1 VLENC
6 NNLPARDRRYAAQT
20 VLVEVIMQHVSS
32 PGSNSAETQSRPFRV
47 RMQRLQAGVTI
58 PRALAY
64 LALVGLAV
72 LFLWLTL
79 RVDLVIFGGVL
90 FAIALRRAAEAV
102 SRVTR
107 LPVGWSLLAVVIL
120 IIAFFSAIGW
130 FFSQAIA
137 GQITE
142 LSQQLPAAAAKV
154 GNMISQSAIGKI
166 LSQHIDTTS
175 VQTSSTSLLQSFFGV
190 AVNVVEVV
198 GGIVVLIFLAVYFAA
213 ESGLYVGGLVRLVP
227 PARRARAAEI
237 LHETASAVWYWM
249 LGRLFSM
256 TMLGVVTAY
265 GLWLLGVPL
274 PVALGFLAGIMTF
287 VPYIGSIAS
296 AIPSVIIAASINLT
310 LAVYVIAFYLGVHV
324 VEGYV
329 LVPLVQRRAVHL
341 PPALTLSA
349 QVILGFLAGFIG
361 LLFATPL
368 VAAGL
373 VLVRM
378 IYVEGILG
386 DREEGEPA
394 TFESR

>member
-1 VLENC
+1 MPRV
-6 NNLPARDRRYAAQT
+6 A
-20 VLVEVIMQHVSS
+20 S
-32 PGSNSAETQSRPFRV
+32 PGLAAESRARPFRV
-47 RMQRLQAGVTI
+47 NMHRSQAGVTI

-79 RVDLVIFGGVL
+79 RVDLMIFGGVL
-90 FAIALRRAAEAV
+90 LAISLRRAAEAL
-102 SRVTR
+102 SRLTR
-107 LPVGWSLLAVVIL
+107 LPVGWSLLAVVLL
-120 IIAFFSAIGW
+120 IVAVLAAIGW
-130 FFSQAIA
+130 FFSQTIA
-137 GQITE
+137 GQITQ
-142 LSQQLPAAAAKV
+142 LSQQLPAAAEKV
-154 GNMISQSAIGKI
+154 GNMIGQSAIGKI
-166 LSQHIDTTS
+166 LSQHVDTST
-175 VQTSSTSLLQSFFGV
+175 VQTSPTTLLQSFFGV

-198 GGIVVLIFLAVYFAA
+198 GGIVVLIFLALYFAA
-213 ESGLYVGGLVRLVP
+213 EAGRYARGLVRLAP

-256 TMLGVVTAY
+256 TVLGIMTAI

-274 PVALGFLAGIMTF
+274 PVALGFLAGIMIF

-310 LAVYVIAFYLGVHV
+310 LAVYVIALYLGVHL
-324 VEGYV
+324 VEGYI
-329 LVPLVQRRAVHL
+329 LEPLVQRRAVHL

-349 QVILGFLAGFIG
+349 QVILGFLAGFLG

-378 IYVEGILG
+378 IYIEDFLG
-386 DREEGEPA
+386 DRESGERAPVEA
-394 TFESR
+394 R